1 MQSLRTRTTLLFVIV
16 GVTMALQYALFMF
29 VFVPRGFKLQLL
41 PLVAHSLSLELQRHG
56 DDQELPNIEFETL
69 TVIQKPWFMSFVSP
83 PIIVDAHDI
92 VLYPAT
98 RAGEQVRRDGGVFA
112 VEPLTGA
119 SGTTLYMV
127 IEHMYFGSSI
137 THPQM
142 PLILLANGIATAI
155 VISCIIVF
163 SWWIKKRFLQ
173 PLTNLTKQSQQFTS
187 MHNYLAAQL
196 PPGTFSEIITLA
208 NVIDQ
213 RNQHLVEQIS
223 SRRVLNA
230 EIAHE
235 LRNPLNAIH
244 GYVEGMRDGVI
255 SITPN
260 RLDTVYS
267 EILVLQRIIE
277 DFRILSLVD
286 IHEYTIKPQ
295 LMRPSELGA
304 HVMQLM
310 SGNMHKHSFH
320 TAMWV
325 DDYLININVDV
336 ERMMQVFKNIIDNAI
351 KYAPAYST
359 ITLTGDAQSDRVIIT
374 CSDQGIGIDPSHLPY
389 IFERFYRSPN
399 NPSPGSGIGLAI
411 AKTIIEAHGGQISAT
426 STLGQGTTIT
436 ILLPVYP
443 NTRIPIT
450 D

>member
-1 MQSLRTRTTLLFVIV
+1 
-16 GVTMALQYALFMF
+16 
-29 VFVPRGFKLQLL
+29 
-41 PLVAHSLSLELQRHG
+41 
-56 DDQELPNIEFETL
+56 
-69 TVIQKPWFMSFVSP
+69 
-83 PIIVDAHDI
+83 
-92 VLYPAT
+92 
-98 RAGEQVRRDGGVFA
+98 
-112 VEPLTGA
+112 
-119 SGTTLYMV
+119 
-127 IEHMYFGSSI
+127 
-137 THPQM
+137 
-142 PLILLANGIATAI
+142 
-155 VISCIIVF
+155 
-163 SWWIKKRFLQ
+163 
-173 PLTNLTKQSQQFTS
+173 
-187 MHNYLAAQL
+187 
-196 PPGTFSEIITLA
+196 
-208 NVIDQ
+208 
-213 RNQHLVEQIS
+213 
-223 SRRVLNA
+223 
-230 EIAHE
+230 
-235 LRNPLNAIH
+235 
-244 GYVEGMRDGVI
+244 
-255 SITPN
+255 
-260 RLDTVYS
+260 
-267 EILVLQRIIE
+267 LVLQRIIE

-443 NTRIPIT
+443 NTRIPTT